1 MGGRRRKHHWADRV
15 PPREHRVFPESTPT
29 AEIRKTTPAGAAFPF
44 PKNLYRQGVAVSA
57 APFDSARFRR
67 RRTTNKKTARRR
79 SVCRFQIRPQRSV
92 LRGDNRRTLQASTGG
107 LDLRLACALAASP
120 CLRSGCAV
128 LCDIQ
133 PDDRTRDATQ
143 HRLFGG
149 FDNLRRSKKNSHNK

>member
-29 AEIRKTTPAGAAFPF
+29 AEIRKTIPAGAAFPF

-57 APFDSARFRR
+57 APFDSVRFR
-67 RRTTNKKTARRR
+67 RRTTNKKDRPKA
-79 SVCRFQIRPQRSV
+79 VCVVQIRPQRSV

-120 CLRSGCAV
+120 CLRGACAV
-128 LCDIQ
+128 LCDIE

-143 HRLFGG
+143 HGLFSG
-149 FDNLRRSKKNSHNK
+149 FGN